1 MRLLATATPRV
12 FLRAVPLAAPLLA
25 GLALAQPVRAQAA
38 DTYGPWLLTCATD
51 SMTDRH
57 RCRMTHETPVEPAAA
72 GQSAMALEIVARD
85 GLLVPAVTARD
96 LGLENAGRGLLA
108 FTGTAQIRFP
118 PQPMMEMPC
127 RLRGRSVVCT
137 PKPEDLSRAAE
148 DLARAERVLV
158 RLTGLGSGGSDAEP
172 KTLRLTHTR
181 EALAAL
187 RARLPQGPAEQEADS
202 GFDLRDVFQRLQQ
215 FFFAQ

>member
-1 MRLLATATPRV
+1 MRFLATASPWV
-12 FLRAVPLAAPLLA
+12 FLRVLPLAAPLLG
-25 GLALAQPVRAQAA
+25 GLALPPPARAA

-51 SMTDRH
+51 SMTDRQ

-108 FTGTAQIRFP
+108 FTGMAQVRFP

-127 RLRGRSVVCT
+127 RLQGRSVVCA
-137 PKPEDLSRAAE
+137 PKPEDAPRAAAE
-148 DLARAERVLV
+148 LARAERMLV
-158 RLTGLGSGGSDAEP
+158 RLTGLGSGGSEAEP
-172 KTLRLTHTR
+172 KALRLASTA

-187 RARLPQGPAEQEADS
+187 RTRLPQGPAEPEADS
-202 GFDLRDVFQRLQQ
+202 GFDLRDLFLRLQQ
-215 FFFAQ
+215 FFFPQ